1 MGEEWR
7 PVWNLLLVKLTNM
20 LFLYM
25 FFVFPLFSL
34 STCVPGPACYGCVIC
49 CRFIWYLPSPW
60 LWIKRTQKPPLIW
73 GSSMGFLFVFF
84 SCFVYSPSLFSFSLA
99 HISHLSSTSLSLSI
113 FLFFLYCAL
122 AGVQD
127 EVCEKKPKVFSDT
140 SGLVPYGGDS
150 SDEEEER
157 SRSSKTDNS

>member
-7 PVWNLLLVKLTNM
+7 PVWNLPLVKLTNM

-60 LWIKRTQKPPLIW
+60 LWIKTNSKTTAN
-73 GSSMGFLFVFF
+73 MGLLNGFPFCFLLLL
-84 SCFVYSPSLFSFSLA
+84 CLPPSLFSFSLA
-99 HISHLSSTSLSLSI
+99 HISHLSSTSLSI

>member
-1 MGEEWR
+1 MCPWTCLLWMCDLLPFHLISSLPLAVDQTNSKTTANMGLLNGF
-7 PVWNLLLVKLTNM
+7 PFCFLLLLC
-20 LFLYM
+20 LPPFSFL
-25 FFVFPLFSL
+25 
-34 STCVPGPACYGCVIC
+34 
-49 CRFIWYLPSPW
+49 
-60 LWIKRTQKPPLIW
+60 
-73 GSSMGFLFVFF
+73 FF
-84 SCFVYSPSLFSFSLA
+84 SCSYLPPFFYF
-99 HISHLSSTSLSLSI
+99 SLSLSI

>member
-1 MGEEWR
+1 MGLLNGF
-7 PVWNLLLVKLTNM
+7 PFCFLLLLC
-20 LFLYM
+20 LPL
-25 FFVFPLFSL
+25 LFSL
-34 STCVPGPACYGCVIC
+34 FLLLI
-49 CRFIWYLPSPW
+49 SP
-60 LWIKRTQKPPLIW
+60 T
-73 GSSMGFLFVFF
+73 FL
-84 SCFVYSPSLFSFSLA
+84 LL
-99 HISHLSSTSLSLSI
+99 LSLSI

>member
-1 MGEEWR
+1 MASPPRGAMGEEWR
-7 PVWNLLLVKLTNM
+7 PVWNLPLVKLTNM

-99 HISHLSSTSLSLSI
+99 HISHLSSTSLSLSP
-113 FLFFLYCAL
+113 FFFFSFIVLLQVFKTRCAR
-122 AGVQD
+122 
-127 EVCEKKPKVFSDT
+127 
-140 SGLVPYGGDS
+140 
-150 SDEEEER
+150 R
-157 SRSSKTDNS
+157 SLKCSVIHQG

>member
-1 MGEEWR
+1 
-7 PVWNLLLVKLTNM
+7 
-20 LFLYM
+20 
-25 FFVFPLFSL
+25 
-34 STCVPGPACYGCVIC
+34 
-49 CRFIWYLPSPW
+49 
-60 LWIKRTQKPPLIW
+60 
-73 GSSMGFLFVFF
+73 MGFLFVFF
-84 SCFVYSPSLFSFSLA
+84 SCFVSPFSFLFFSCSYLPPFFYF
-99 HISHLSSTSLSLSI
+99 SLSLSI